1 MPIKKT
7 LSILIKIVIVFFSFF
22 FIYNELL
29 YNDNLGNIRFDSILT
44 VLKEN
49 YFTISVVVFMM
60 FINWLVESLKWRFM
74 ISKIEDISIFTSLR
88 AIFSGITVSS
98 FTPNRVGEYGGR
110 VFCLEKSDRIQAVFI
125 TVLCSMAQL
134 LTTILFGS
142 ISFFILHE
150 NFLQDNSMLLFFNI
164 EISSFSF
171 LLLLFFNFLFL
182 FFYFNASL
190 LVKYISKYKYFKF
203 LDKYINVISLYTR
216 KELMIALLYSILRY
230 LIFSSQFLILLHV
243 FEVDINFFQSIL
255 SVMLVFFFITLTPTI
270 TIAEIGVRG
279 SVALLVFMKFSS
291 NVIGI
296 LSSTFLLWVI
306 NLIIPAIIGS
316 FFIFSLK
323 FFRKS

>member
-29 YNDNLGNIRFDSILT
+29 YNDNLGNIRFDSILAI
-44 VLKEN
+44 LKEK
-49 YFTISVVVFMM
+49 YLTISVVVCMM
-60 FINWLVESLKWRFM
+60 FINWLVEALKWRFM

-98 FTPNRVGEYGGR
+98 FTPNRIGEYGGR

-125 TVLCSMAQL
+125 TVLCSMAKL

-150 NFLQDNSMLLFFNI
+150 NFLQDNSMLSFFNI

-171 LLLLFFNFLFL
+171 ILLFFFNFLFL

-190 LVKYISKYKYFKF
+190 LVKYISNYRYFKF
-203 LDKYINVISLYTR
+203 LDKYINVISLYTH
-216 KELMIALLYSILRY
+216 KELMIVLLYSVLRY

-243 FEVDINFFQSIL
+243 FEVDINFFESIL

-296 LSSTFLLWVI
+296 LSSTFILWVV

>member
-29 YNDNLGNIRFDSILT
+29 YNDNLGNIRFDSILII
-44 VLKEN
+44 LKEN

-134 LTTILFGS
+134 LTTILLGS

-203 LDKYINVISLYTR
+203 LDKYINVIFLYTR
-216 KELMIALLYSILRY
+216 KELMITLLYSVLRY

-243 FEVDINFFQSIL
+243 FEVDINFFESIL

>member
-216 KELMIALLYSILRY
+216 KELMIALLYSVLRY